1 LTAEAGFTAYR
12 RVVWKDLITVLGI
25 TGSLVITMSV
35 LAITFNVDV
44 RILTGVSFLI
54 FLWIIVLLYR
64 RSRRSSPE
72 VPSACHVA
80 AAIALLVGAS
90 TLVGGVGHSVS
101 VASLAWRDPQYG
113 IWEILR
119 LTTGAILVFSGA
131 MTLAMC
137 PGIRAGR
144 GWAIGMSAAAGVL
157 VWLHLLVVLP
167 LPGTGGT
174 VPPMLVLWSVHL
186 LSLGA
191 AAASLA
197 VGKSK
202 EMEVAR

>member
-1 LTAEAGFTAYR
+1 MTAYR
-12 RVVWKDLITVLGI
+12 RVMWKDLITVLAI
-25 TGSLVITMSV
+25 TGLLVSTMSV

-44 RILTGVSFLI
+44 RILTGASFLI

-64 RSRRSSPE
+64 RSRRSNPGA
-72 VPSACHVA
+72 PSACHVA

-101 VASLAWRDPQYG
+101 VASLALREPQYG
-113 IWEILR
+113 LLQILR
-119 LTTGAILVFSGA
+119 LTTGVILLFSSA

-137 PGIRAGR
+137 PGIKAGR
-144 GWAIGMSAAAGVL
+144 GWAIGMSCAAGVL

-174 VPPMLVLWSVHL
+174 VPPMLVLWTVNL
-186 LSLGA
+186 LSLGT
-191 AAASLA
+191 AAASLV